1 MIDYDSKYLLNCQS
15 FVVLLFGLTRNVV
28 SLPFFFGN
36 EVLGILIGLLEAIL
50 KSLPL
55 LGSLGLGLSS
65 SLVSLGLEGSS
76 SLGGSVLLL
85 LGNELS
91 LLLGEWVELVHHG
104 LVLQWVL
111 LGLIMGSDVL
121 SHVSQLGL
129 NLIGVDDS
137 SDISAGHNGSVQGE
151 ARLLGGSF
159 VVSSKNGRESLEGIL
174 GVDHESTEMSSWGEL
189 EDVESRDVASINTWE
204 ISSGLLDVSGVIT
217 VDEKWTLSHDVSR
230 VSIFSSSLSDLLGLS
245 DLSKISSST
254 ELGEGGQERLGVGV
268 LGLENERELWDGVDF
283 VTSGHDERGASG
295 SSKSRGNGMSSLSDI
310 ASLVPFSPDLERSE
324 HSSLSAHVTESGLTS
339 SGSSTTRDSRDS
351 CDSSTGSP

>member
-91 LLLGEWVELVHHG
+91 LLFGERVELVHHG

-121 SHVSQLGL
+121 SHVSQL
-129 NLIGVDDS
+129 
-137 SDISAGHNGSVQGE
+137 
-151 ARLLGGSF
+151 
-159 VVSSKNGRESLEGIL
+159 
-174 GVDHESTEMSSWGEL
+174 
-189 EDVESRDVASINTWE
+189 
-204 ISSGLLDVSGVIT
+204 
-217 VDEKWTLSHDVSR
+217 
-230 VSIFSSSLSDLLGLS
+230 
-245 DLSKISSST
+245 
-254 ELGEGGQERLGVGV
+254 
-268 LGLENERELWDGVDF
+268 
-283 VTSGHDERGASG
+283 
-295 SSKSRGNGMSSLSDI
+295 
-310 ASLVPFSPDLERSE
+310 
-324 HSSLSAHVTESGLTS
+324 
-339 SGSSTTRDSRDS
+339 
-351 CDSSTGSP
+351 